1 MQPDKKKDMQ
11 PDEILNIN
19 KESGCDGKDED
30 ISEKVTRAKTFTVK
44 ELLDILHDIESTK
57 G

>member
-1 MQPDKKKDMQ
+1 MQ
-11 PDEILNIN
+11 PDEIFNIN
-19 KESGCDGKDED
+19 KESGCDVKDED

-44 ELLDILHDIESTK
+44 ELLDIESTK

>member
-1 MQPDKKKDMQ
+1 MQ
-11 PDEILNIN
+11 PDEILNTN

-30 ISEKVTRAKTFTVK
+30 ISEKAQKIFQTRAKTFTVK
-44 ELLDILHDIESTK
+44 ELLEILHDIESTK